1 MKRLLTN
8 LLSSLLFGA
17 GCATALNL
25 ATPQSAWAS
34 PERGWVSTTLDG
46 GSANLRAAPT
56 TGAGVLATL
65 RNGSPFNI
73 ISERFD
79 AAGYK
84 WYQAQPTTINLTNS
98 LWIRS
103 DLVSLVAPFPAT
115 PRLSCDAAIAQTEQQ
130 IRAVPN
136 TRIETR
142 NQRSH
147 GYTDGPANRPSSF
160 TFILAGSGGNNV
172 LASPVLMNAMA
183 SKLIENCATTGLVAF
198 SVGAGDSNYLNYG
211 AMPERLVRPFQC
223 KLGPNSDRGPAKW
236 GEQIC
241 L

>member
-1 MKRLLTN
+1 MKRSLTN
-8 LLSSLLFGA
+8 LLSSLLVGA
-17 GCATALNL
+17 GCAIALNL
-25 ATPQSAWAS
+25 TTPQSAWAR

-56 TGAGVLATL
+56 TNAGILATI
-65 RNGSPFNI
+65 RNGNPFNI
-73 ISERFD
+73 VNERFD
-79 AAGYK
+79 ATGYR
-84 WYQAQPTTINLTNS
+84 WYQAQPITINPTNS

-103 DLVSLVAPFPAT
+103 DLVSFVAPFPAQ
-115 PRLSCDAAIAQTEQQ
+115 PRVSCDAAIAQTEQQ
-130 IRAVPN
+130 IRAVSN
-136 TRIETR
+136 TQIATR
-142 NQRSH
+142 NQRPH

-160 TFILAGSGGNNV
+160 TFILAGSGGSNI

-183 SKLIENCATTGLVAF
+183 SKLIENCGTVGLVAF
-198 SVGAGDSNYLNYG
+198 SVGDGDSHYLNFG

-223 KLGPNSDRGPAKW
+223 KLGSDSGRIPAQW